1 MTFTDFNY
9 ESSYVDLIWMLE
21 LILAD
26 QLADLPLP
34 FLASHGQEWQFH
46 ISIVRVHIGRSTG
59 RSTPCK
65 YWHLVVKNGN
75 FTFLLLKSSYWQI
88 NGQIYPPHFS
98 AMHHGISIMGCIWQP
113 LWILQEKVGICFHF

>member
-9 ESSYVDLIWMLE
+9 ESSY
-21 LILAD
+21 
-26 QLADLPLP
+26 LPGLTCNMD
-34 FLASHGQEWQFH
+34 
-46 ISIVRVHIGRSTG
+46 VRAHIGTSTG

-75 FTFLLLKSSYWQI
+75 FTFLLLESILADQWADL
-88 NGQIYPPHFS
+88 PLHFS

>member
-26 QLADLPLP
+26 QLADLHLP
-34 FLASHGQEWQFH
+34 FLASRGQEWQFH
-46 ISIVRVHIGRSTG
+46 ISTVRVHIGKSTGRSTPHKYWYLVVKNGNFSFLLLSIHIGRSTG
-59 RSTPCK
+59 RS
-65 YWHLVVKNGN
+65 
-75 FTFLLLKSSYWQI
+75 S
-88 NGQIYPPHFS
+88 PHFS
-98 AMHHGISIMGCIWQP
+98 AMHHGVSIMGCIWQP